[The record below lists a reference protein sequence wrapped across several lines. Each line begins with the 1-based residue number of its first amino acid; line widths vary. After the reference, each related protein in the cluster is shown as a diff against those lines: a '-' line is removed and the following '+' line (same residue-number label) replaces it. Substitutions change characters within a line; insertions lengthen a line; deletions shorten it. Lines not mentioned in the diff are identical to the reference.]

1 MNGGSAPA
9 RYGSFS
15 LGALRLALPMTA
27 LREVLPLGPLAAL
40 PCQVPGLLGGI
51 DLRGRT
57 VPVIDLRGMLGQAVT
72 PSPEGACVVVM
83 AHDRPCGTR
92 GLLGLLADR
101 VDSVFSARP
110 EAASPMEAACDT
122 PLIFSHCITADDGQR
137 CSVLQPDVLAVLS
150 GAPVVPEAAGPAG
163 TEHGGRPVPTLLLR
177 CDKVLMAIDA
187 VAVQSTLADPQLD
200 TRTALA
206 QGHCRGM
213 AASTLGPVPAVDLLA
228 VVGLA
233 AGAHRQPPQAVVVQL
248 PTGAVALMVD
258 EVMDMIDRPPGA
270 MVPLP
275 ALALPEPSLFHG
287 VMQAPDSLPGTPVM
301 LLSIDALRAH
311 DELLR
316 IAAAGRPPAPPAAA
330 SPTGATGRQGDGPAD
345 EHAASAASGPLTA
358 ADARGRMLVTF
369 VLGAETATPLDQVRE
384 ILCYTPD
391 LARFAGIGP
400 MLGVTLHRGRAIPV
414 MCLSRL
420 TGGPPPEVTP
430 AASVLVVE
438 VAGAPVGFAVP
449 ALAAIERARWEPGK
463 PRRSMVLVGDGE
475 TERMLPLIDL
485 QQMAQTLQAV

>member
-1 MNGGSAPA
+1 MV
-9 RYGSFS
+9 
-15 LGALRLALPMTA
+15 
-27 LREVLPLGPLAAL
+27 E
-40 PCQVPGLLGGI
+40 
-51 DLRGRT
+51 
-57 VPVIDLRGMLGQAVT
+57 
-72 PSPEGACVVVM
+72 
-83 AHDRPCGTR
+83 
-92 GLLGLLADR
+92 
-101 VDSVFSARP
+101 
-110 EAASPMEAACDT
+110 
-122 PLIFSHCITADDGQR
+122 
-137 CSVLQPDVLAVLS
+137 
-150 GAPVVPEAAGPAG
+150 
-163 TEHGGRPVPTLLLR
+163 
-177 CDKVLMAIDA
+177 
-187 VAVQSTLADPQLD
+187 
-200 TRTALA
+200 
-206 QGHCRGM
+206 
-213 AASTLGPVPAVDLLA
+213 
-228 VVGLA
+228 
-233 AGAHRQPPQAVVVQL
+233 L

-275 ALALPEPSLFHG
+275 ALALPAPSLFHG

-316 IAAAGRPPAPPAAA
+316 IAAAGRPPAASATATTDGHAGAAPAA
-330 SPTGATGRQGDGPAD
+330 TGALAV
-345 EHAASAASGPLTA
+345 
-358 ADARGRMLVTF
+358 ADARARMMVTF

-485 QQMAQTLQAV
+485 QQMAQALKSA